1 MNTMLENLKALSPS
15 LIRLRKDR
23 PEMYDAFQ
31 SVGKAVY
38 RDGELSH
45 QTKELLATAIALSQ
59 KCDPCI
65 AHHVKALV
73 RMGVTRGA
81 FEEML
86 EVVVQMGGGPGLM
99 KAGEALAVF
108 DELTDQA

>member
-1 MNTMLENLKALSPS
+1 MNSMLDNLKSLTPS
-15 LIRLRKDR
+15 LIALRKDR

-38 RDGELSH
+38 KDGEISH
-45 QTKELLATAIALSQ
+45 LNKELMATAIALSQ

-99 KAGEALAVF
+99 KAGEALGVF
-108 DELTDQA
+108 DELTKKD